1 MKLLL
6 ATGMTLAVL
15 TTSALAQVEVKD
27 PWVRGTVPAQTATG
41 AFMELRATRDMR
53 LVEAKSPVADIV
65 QIHEMKMVDSVMKM
79 RPVTG
84 IDLPAG
90 KTVELKPGGYHIM
103 MMGLKQQMKDGEI
116 VPLTLVVEGK
126 NGKRESIEVRAVVRP
141 LTTPVPEPRH
151 E

>member
-6 ATGMTLAVL
+6 ATGMALAVL